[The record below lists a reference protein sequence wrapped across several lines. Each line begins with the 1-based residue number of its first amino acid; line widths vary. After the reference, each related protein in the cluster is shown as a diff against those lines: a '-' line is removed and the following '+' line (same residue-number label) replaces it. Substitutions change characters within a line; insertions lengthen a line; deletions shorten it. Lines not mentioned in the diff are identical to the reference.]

1 MRLVALSV
9 SIPVILGFASGA
21 MAANCVGDI
30 SVPDTHSGSI
40 LFTPEITATSPT
52 PVGCDVTI
60 DVNAEGVDPDD
71 KIAADTIVVY
81 KAQYRGA
88 LEDGDTGHIAV
99 SHDGVTDEAD
109 VALPQPDF
117 DVPYFENYVGSGLD
131 GVIRAEIA
139 LSLVEDNAGAHVTS
153 IDTFDYAEAGRT
165 TIGSVQAS
173 IDHLAAEG
181 TTFVTHLNTT
191 SDLLVGGNQPLEAPD
206 SVSLLG
212 ALGSYTVGA
221 TVHYNLGG
229 GFSLDG
235 GAALFSQE
243 GVSGSLFGGS
253 VRYLEPG
260 VNTFRPFGEIG
271 FNAAP
276 GLDMQFSR
284 SYDDG
289 SPDGAVVNIDA
300 SGSLAGA
307 YIKGG
312 FLVAPDLS
320 NQIAFSGTL
329 MHNWLSVDGYDETF
343 GEDNLFN
350 ASVAGDSG
358 GFDTIKASLAWTSA
372 LTADLD
378 MTLSASL
385 GKTVSQDGVVTD
397 VAFVGPITGTA
408 EDDVFVQ
415 YGARLGWKL
424 SPTMTADVFV
434 NGSTGSVSGTHAQVG
449 GGLRIAF

>member
-1 MRLVALSV
+1 MKFVVAIASFCIAAPLASAALAADCADPSGIAIAPDFRSASITPTFVVAGGDSQSCDVSV
-9 SIPVILGFASGA
+9 AVPIPVGMYG
-21 MAANCVGDI
+21 
-30 SVPDTHSGSI
+30 
-40 LFTPEITATSPT
+40 
-52 PVGCDVTI
+52 
-60 DVNAEGVDPDD
+60 
-71 KIAADTIVVY
+71 VY
-81 KAQYRGA
+81 KVDSRLFNA
-88 LEDGDTGHIAV
+88 LEAGETSTYSVTSNGDTQTVQYVGEINEDGMLTQYFGTGLGLV
-99 SHDGVTDEAD
+99 PNFEGTFGLGVT
-109 VALPQPDF
+109 
-117 DVPYFENYVGSGLD
+117 GLD
-131 GVIRAEIA
+131 PFANYTEI
-139 LSLVEDNAGAHVTS
+139 DS
-153 IDTFDYAEAGRT
+153 IDILAFYTSLA
-165 TIGSVQAS
+165 SVQAS
-173 IDHLAAEG
+173 IDELAAEG
-181 TTFVTHLNTT
+181 ATFVTHLNTT
-191 SDLLVGGNQPLEAPD
+191 SDLLAGGNQPLEAPD

-212 ALGSYTVGA
+212 AVGSHTVGA

-289 SPDGAVVNIDA
+289 SPDGAVVNVTTG
-300 SGSLAGA
+300 GSLAGA

-350 ASVAGDSG
+350 ASVAGGSG
-358 GFDTIKASLAWTSA
+358 GFDTIKASVAWTSA

-385 GKTVSQDGVVTD
+385 GKTVSQDGVVAD